1 MQLFKEIKM
10 MVPKRISAIFK
21 IFPPLSI
28 SACAQVPNGP
38 MGNGGHMMGYGYG
51 GTRQF

>member
-1 MQLFKEIKM
+1 M